1 MQQILTFKTDK
12 LKFERVSFFQKSI
25 QIHILAWLKL
35 IDNFVH
41 GCNDN
46 AAINTTI
53 TKHLCSLELL
63 SSHIQKQ
70 KEQVSTK
77 LADD

>member
-1 MQQILTFKTDK
+1 M
-12 LKFERVSFFQKSI
+12 
-25 QIHILAWLKL
+25 
-35 IDNFVH
+35 H

-53 TKHLCSLELL
+53 TKHVCSLELL

-70 KEQVSTK
+70 KEQVCTK

>member
-12 LKFERVSFFQKSI
+12 SNLKGSLFFQKSI
-25 QIHILAWLKL
+25 QIHILAWLKV

-53 TKHLCSLELL
+53 IKHFCSLELL
-63 SSHIQKQ
+63 FSHIQKQ
-70 KEQVSTK
+70 KEQVCTK
-77 LADD
+77 LAND

>member
-1 MQQILTFKTDK
+1 M
-12 LKFERVSFFQKSI
+12 
-25 QIHILAWLKL
+25 
-35 IDNFVH
+35 H

-53 TKHLCSLELL
+53 IKHFCSLEL

-70 KEQVSTK
+70 KEQVCTK
-77 LADD
+77 LAND